1 MRSSLPVTMLAALT
15 LGACTGEGPAVL
27 DPGEAH
33 FSKGKGGGG
42 GGGGSVVYRYAM
54 EGDITSPQDGPT
66 ASMKAGDPFG
76 GLNISGVVVTLGAPT
91 GDVSQCK
98 TGGATYSNTFG
109 DNGASIWT
117 GSLNIKKPTNLL
129 NFSGTNDAGDF
140 VQFSIGDATGG
151 PVVTSDGQGGYSY
164 EYTDARHFF
173 GGNSTDYDGGYRCV
187 NVTLTAKPVS

>member
-1 MRSSLPVTMLAALT
+1 MRSSLPVTILAAFTVL
-15 LGACTGEGPAVL
+15 ACTGEGPAAL

-42 GGGGSVVYRYAM
+42 GGGSVVFRYAM
-54 EGDITSPQDGPT
+54 EGDITSPEDGPT

-76 GLNISGVVVTLGAPT
+76 GLNISGVVVTLGTPT
-91 GDVSQCK
+91 GIVSECR
-98 TGGATYSNTFG
+98 TGGATYSGDFG
-109 DNGASIWT
+109 ENGASIWT

-129 NFSGTNDAGDF
+129 NFSGTNENGDF

-151 PVVTSDGQGGYSY
+151 PVVTLDEQGVYRY

-173 GGNSTDYDGGYRCV
+173 GGNSTKYDGLYRCV
-187 NVTLTAKPVS
+187 NVTLTATPVP